1 MKPTALVL
9 ALSSEA
15 VSLNPTGIS
24 VTGIPTISPAP
35 IRDEIDVLGVL
46 QALWKKKIQI
56 GACACLAGVL
66 AGGYAF
72 LLTPEYQVSTV
83 LRPAAL
89 NDLDSL
95 NRSKVYKLTPGQAL
109 NKIGASL
116 DSYDTRLGYFR
127 TNPELREAFV
137 TAGRSEEQGFE
148 YFNRNALKV
157 IQPDSK
163 KNNLL
168 TAFIGLD
175 LRYPKGIDGKQVL
188 NGLVQYAI
196 QKERQS
202 VAEDLNVIVS
212 NRIKEIDNELAS
224 ARAEYDIG
232 KMSQIAALQEG
243 DDIKRAQLHDELR
256 ALRAQLKLRRA
267 DRIAQLDEA
276 IAIARRLG
284 LKRPST
290 PSSMG
295 HSEVEGAGNVVRTEI
310 NNQQVPM
317 YFLGTDALEAE
328 RQALR
333 ERKTD
338 DFVEPRIAQIRKE
351 LMLLEQNRAMQ
362 ALEQRQNDELFL
374 KGVEVLRAER
384 SRLNSVNTDLSGLR
398 LVSVDQQ
405 ATEPLSSIFPRKSMF
420 VSVGVLLGGV
430 MGVVYVLLRHVLK
443 ARRRDALH
451 ETMMMKKVIGTEVI
465 TPLPSSSQ

>member
-1 MKPTALVL
+1 MMSTALVL

-24 VTGIPTISPAP
+24 VTSIPTISSAP
-35 IRDEIDVLGVL
+35 IRDEIDLIAVL
-46 QALWKKKIQI
+46 QAVWKKKIQI
-56 GACACLAGVL
+56 GVCACLAGVL
-66 AGGYAF
+66 AGTYAF
-72 LLTPEYQVSTV
+72 LLTPEFQVSSV

-95 NRSKVYKLTPGQAL
+95 NRSKVYKLTPDQAL

-116 DSYDTRLGYFR
+116 DSYETRLGYFR

-137 TAGRSEEQGFE
+137 TPGRSEEQGFE
-148 YFNRNALKV
+148 YFNRTALKV
-157 IQPDSK
+157 NQPDAQ
-163 KNNLL
+163 KNKPL
-168 TAFIGLD
+168 TPFISLD
-175 LRYPKGIDGKQVL
+175 LRYPKGIDGQQVL

-196 QKERQS
+196 QKERKL
-202 VAEDLNVIVS
+202 VAEDLNIIVS
-212 NRIKEIDNELAS
+212 NRIKEIDSELVS
-224 ARAEYDIG
+224 ARAEYEIS
-232 KMSQIAALQEG
+232 KKSQIAALREA
-243 DDIKRAQLHDELR
+243 DDIKRAQLNDELR
-256 ALRAQLKLRRA
+256 ALRTQLKLRRA

-295 HSEVEGAGNVVRTEI
+295 QSEAEGAGNVIRTEI

-328 RQALR
+328 RQVLK
-333 ERKTD
+333 ERKAD

-351 LMLLEQNRAMQ
+351 VMLLEQNRAMQ

-374 KGVEVLRAER
+374 KGVEALRAER
-384 SRLNSVNTDLSGLR
+384 LRLSSVNTDLGGLR

-405 ATEPLSSIFPRKSMF
+405 ATEPLSPVFPRKSLF
-420 VSVGVLLGGV
+420 ISLGVLLGGV
-430 MGVVYVLLRHVLK
+430 IGVVYVLLRHVLK
-443 ARRRDALH
+443 ARRRDEIR
-451 ETMMMKKVIGTEVI
+451 ETMMLKNVIEAAVI
-465 TPLPSSSQ
+465 TPLPSSPQ